1 MRTKEKDLEH
11 FKKFIT
17 ECDWFIETFKES
29 LIKPDAEQGEV
40 NNASR
45 ALLKYSFMKMNAQ
58 YSSGA
63 DLEPFKEDLVVML
76 DLMEQYFAG
85 GHNKFGRGKEPDIHT
100 YNIDIFDQLLW
111 TLSIAFMLGLPEA
124 EFQKFAKVLEIDQVE
139 DKLFNFILAAA
150 IEDRGYDPEMQE
162 SHITKIRQT
171 LKTAFTAE
179 PEEAQKI
186 VKQYISP
193 VWMREHRSAGWY
205 GTHKG
210 PGYSGYWCYEAAAVT
225 CILGLDDSFYRD
237 HKYYPKDLVDYYRAN
252 H

>member
-1 MRTKEKDLEH
+1 M
-11 FKKFIT
+11 
-17 ECDWFIETFKES
+17 IEPS
-29 LIKPDAEQGEV
+29 LPQDKV
-40 NNASR
+40 NNAAFAIFTTLFS
-45 ALLKYSFMKMNAQ
+45 KMNAQ

-63 DLEPFKEDLVVML
+63 DLDPFKEDLVVML
-76 DLMEQYFAG
+76 DLVERYFAG
-85 GHNKFGRGKEPDIHT
+85 GHNKFKSRKNPDIHT
-100 YNIDIFDQLLW
+100 YNMDTFDQLLW
-111 TLSIAFMLGLPEA
+111 TLSIAFMLGLPES

-162 SHITKIRQT
+162 SHITEIRQT

-205 GTHKG
+205 GNHKG

-225 CILGLDDSFYRD
+225 CILGLDDSSYRD

-252 H
+252 Q